1 MLDGFQI
8 ESFFGFGIG
17 AGGNDQTCPGEEMP
31 CEMLFSPELNGET
44 YQESGDG
51 ERLNN

>member
-8 ESFFGFGIG
+8 ESFFGWDWCT
-17 AGGNDQTCPGEEMP
+17 GNDQTCPGEEMP

-51 ERLNN
+51 ERLSN